1 MAVVSATEFSAA
13 GWFTVSALVSD
24 VATVAVAA
32 FPYPEKENGTSVGG
46 KQFSSLH
53 APYSR

>member
-1 MAVVSATEFSAA
+1 MAVASATEFSAA

-32 FPYPEKENGTSVGG
+32 VPYPEKENGTSVGG

-53 APYSR
+53 APYSK